1 MRAHEQAHKT
11 AAGGLAQGGATF
23 EYQTGPDG
31 KQYAVSGEVKIDTSP
46 VLRNPEATA
55 RKARQIQKAATAT
68 ADPSAQDI
76 QVAVQAFAMEQ
87 QANTEKREEKSEGQY
102 DNELGILKAGE
113 NKIEEVHKNHTH
125 ELENVSEGDKV
136 TCAICGGSHSGEKH
150 TDANIERLNKVF
162 EIAQESTERAS
173 LFIQIA

>member
-1 MRAHEQAHKT
+1 
-11 AAGGLAQGGATF
+11 
-23 EYQTGPDG
+23 
-31 KQYAVSGEVKIDTSP
+31 
-46 VLRNPEATA
+46 
-55 RKARQIQKAATAT
+55 
-68 ADPSAQDI
+68 
-76 QVAVQAFAMEQ
+76 MEQ
-87 QANTEKREEKSEGQY
+87 QVNTEKREEKSEEQY

-113 NKIEEVHKNHTH
+113 NKVEEVHKNHTH

-136 TCAICGGSHSGEKH
+136 TCAICGRSHSGEKH